1 MAHLILF
8 FLIHWSSHAFFLCS
22 IVVSLFLLL
31 SCIVYSSSSRW
42 QNKPQCQLNR
52 LLKTLTCSVMFSF
65 VIWKT
70 VAQMKNNAELLFV
83 DNVETMANVLHE
95 PFQFPSLSTNR
106 SFAFFSFE
114 PQFSIL
120 NERKHHWAC
129 QFFGLRIGWWES
141 RLHQSSYQHWIK
153 MYPPLNSAYYRFG
166 LPVSSRLRQY
176 SLIIIIRVP
185 NQ

>member
-1 MAHLILF
+1 MSEQTVYQRRYQLAPWIRGHSWHKRIVLRIIIIATTLMMAHLILF

-120 NERKHHWAC
+120 NERKHH
-129 QFFGLRIGWWES
+129 
-141 RLHQSSYQHWIK
+141 
-153 MYPPLNSAYYRFG
+153 
-166 LPVSSRLRQY
+166 
-176 SLIIIIRVP
+176 
-185 NQ
+185 